1 MNINN
6 TYHKWENKFG
16 REYINHI
23 YKNLE
28 FIGSTLFE
36 DRNLEDVLDTFFHYE
51 NLIREKQNH
60 LNSINEEI
68 QSLNQKK
75 EEIIN
80 YSSNKLRYENKLISW
95 LKNLNMS
102 DISKL
107 NSLININSEFNEVDR
122 IKFEEQKRNRGKNIT
137 MNLNN

>member
-1 MNINN
+1 M
-6 TYHKWENKFG
+6 K
-16 REYINHI
+16 
-23 YKNLE
+23 
-28 FIGSTLFE
+28 
-36 DRNLEDVLDTFFHYE
+36 
-51 NLIREKQNH
+51 
-60 LNSINEEI
+60 EEI

>member
-28 FIGSTLFE
+28 FIGSKLFE

-60 LNSINEEI
+60 LNSIDEEI
-68 QSLNQKK
+68 KSLNQKK

-80 YSSNKLRYENKLISW
+80 YSSNKLRHENKLISW

-102 DISKL
+102 DVSKL